1 VVSGLA
7 KGLVRRAVPAPLWA
21 RLKEL
26 RKARRN
32 AARVQEEARLRSEW
46 QTRLLAADPA
56 LRPVSAHEAAMIGRR
71 VDAFTAAG
79 AAEDHL
85 RAVVG
90 AADAA
95 GIGYFMVPGKSP
107 LRHVVG
113 LLAADRPAFL
123 AALRERSEGAARY
136 LAKPEPG
143 ASDEIVGD
151 PVGIGAGPLP
161 KRIANAR
168 ALRFGSLLLGPA
180 DQLLSGLELGCD
192 VEFWD
197 EADAMAGEARFL
209 RRQETLRVRIPPSMF
224 AGAWVA
230 PRGNAVA
237 DVLPAEARVPAH
249 RQIGER
255 KYETFAPF
263 NRRLVDEVDFPIDAV
278 YMWVDG
284 DDPEWA
290 AQRARYAGG
299 DAPQHLSGASCY
311 VSRDEL
317 KYSLRS
323 LHAFAPFI
331 RNVYLVTAGQTP
343 HWLDTE
349 APGIRVVD
357 HAEIFADPSV
367 LPVFNSQAIEAQLH
381 RIPGLA
387 DRYLVLNDDTFFR
400 RPVPPTKY
408 FHGNGIALLPFSPAQ
423 IGLGRPRTEEP
434 APSSAGKNVRALL
447 EADFDRF
454 ITSKFKH
461 VPHPQIRAV
470 AEELEERYAE
480 EVAATTASRFRAPDN
495 INFATALHHH
505 YAMFTGRAVP
515 GNFRLRYI
523 DVTAPTAPEHLAE
536 LEADRKVDSFC
547 LNDIDTNEGNAAQVD
562 ALVRGFL
569 ERMFPFPSPFEKA

>member
-1 VVSGLA
+1 MVSGLV
-7 KGLVRRAVPAPLWA
+7 KGMVRRMVPASVWA
-21 RLKEL
+21 RLKTL
-26 RKARRN
+26 RKARN
-32 AARVQEEARLRSEW
+32 DTARERAEARLRSGC
-46 QTRLLAADPA
+46 QARLLAADPA
-56 LRPVSAHEAAMIGRR
+56 LRPVEAHGVSLVGRR
-71 VDAFTAAG
+71 ADAFTAA
-79 AAEDHL
+79 AVAEDHL

-95 GIGYFMVPGKSP
+95 GVAYFMVPGKSP
-107 LRHVVG
+107 LRHTVG
-113 LLAADRPAFL
+113 MRTADRPEFL
-123 AALRERSEGAARY
+123 ASLRGRTEGTAVY
-136 LAKPEPG
+136 LGKPEAG
-143 ASDEIVGD
+143 ASDEIAGGPAAVG
-151 PVGIGAGPLP
+151 AELP
-161 KRIANAR
+161 KRIATAKV
-168 ALRFGSLLLGPA
+168 LRIGGLVLGPA

-197 EADAMAGEARFL
+197 EADAMLDDPKFL
-209 RRQETLRVRIPPSMF
+209 RRQEKLKVRIPPAMF

-230 PRGNAVA
+230 PRANDVA

-249 RQIGER
+249 RVIGER
-255 KYETFAPF
+255 KYDTFAPF
-263 NRRLVDEVDFPIDAV
+263 NRRLVNEVDFPIDAV

-284 DDPEWA
+284 DDPVWA
-290 AQRARYAGG
+290 AKRAEYTGD
-299 DAPQHLSGASCY
+299 DAPQHLSGASCF

-381 RIPGLA
+381 RIPGLS

-400 RPVPPTKY
+400 RPVPPSKY

-423 IGLGRPRTEEP
+423 IGLGLPSAAEP

-447 EADFDRF
+447 EADFDRL
-454 ITSKFKH
+454 IASKFKH

-470 AEELEERYAE
+470 AEELEERYAD
-480 EVAATTASRFRAPDN
+480 EVRITTASRFRAPDN

-523 DVTAPTAPEHLAE
+523 DVTAPNAPEHLAE
-536 LEADRKVDSFC
+536 LEADRLVDTFC
-547 LNDIDTNEGNAAQVD
+547 LNDIDTNEDNAERID

-569 ERMFPFPSPFEKA
+569 GRMFPFPSPYEKA

>member
-1 VVSGLA
+1 VVSGAVKSVA
-7 KGLVRRAVPAPLWA
+7 KRVLPASAWA
-21 RLKEL
+21 RLKTF
-26 RKARRN
+26 RKTRRD
-32 AARVQEEARLRSEW
+32 AARDRGEAMQRSAF
-46 QTRLLAADPA
+46 QARLLAADRS
-56 LRPVSAHEAAMIGRR
+56 LRPVEVDGVALVGRR
-71 VDAFTAAG
+71 VDAFTAVAASEAHLLAVVT
-79 AAEDHL
+79 AAE
-85 RAVVG
+85 
-90 AADAA
+90 AA
-95 GIGYFMVPGKSP
+95 GLGYFLVPGKSP
-107 LRHVVG
+107 FRHVVG
-113 LLAADRPAFL
+113 LRGTDRAPFL
-123 AALRERSEGAARY
+123 AALAERAAGTPLY

-143 ASDEIVGD
+143 ASDGIVGG
-151 PVGIGAGPLP
+151 PAAAGTQLP
-161 KRIANAR
+161 RRIANAR
-168 ALRFGSLLLGPA
+168 VLRAGELLLGPD

-197 EADAMAGEARFL
+197 DADELKGDPKFL
-209 RRQETLRVRIPPSMF
+209 RRQEKLKVRIPPSMF

-230 PRGNAVA
+230 PRGNNVS
-237 DVLPAEARVPAH
+237 DVLPAEARIPAH
-249 RQIGER
+249 RVIGER
-255 KYETFAPF
+255 KFETFAPF
-263 NRRLVDEVDFPIDAV
+263 NRRLVDEVDYPIDAV

-284 DDPEWA
+284 DDPAWA
-290 AQRARYAGG
+290 AERAKYIGG

-331 RNVYLVTAGQTP
+331 RNVYIVTAGQTP

-357 HAEIFADPSV
+357 HSEIFADPSV

-381 RIPGLA
+381 RIPGLS

-423 IGLGRPRTEEP
+423 IGLGTPRAEEP

-447 EADFDRF
+447 EADFGRL

-461 VPHPQIRAV
+461 VPHPQIREV

-480 EVAATTASRFRAPDN
+480 EVRITTASRFRAPDN

-515 GNFRLRYI
+515 GAFRLRYI
-523 DVTAPTAPEHLAE
+523 DVTSPDAPGHLAE
-536 LEADRKVDSFC
+536 LEADRTTDSFC
-547 LNDIDTNEGNAAQVD
+547 LNDIDTNDDNAARVD

-569 ERMFPFPSPFEKA
+569 DRMFPFPSPYEKS